1 MENTEK
7 AKIIKSSIM
16 LALRERLD
24 NISDVD
30 DMFVA
35 INMVLEGELLP
46 MQYAL
51 QGVELW
57 SILRLITEYLRI
69 VKEER
74 SETDA

>member
-24 NISDVD
+24 NISDID

-35 INMVLEGELLP
+35 INMVLDGELPP

-57 SILRLITEYLRI
+57 SILRLITEYLRV
-69 VKEER
+69 VKEKR